1 MIADPAASLENPTR
15 EERRAARLA
24 VWVPWWRDA
33 NATQKKNKVWDAFLD
48 FYAGMT
54 IERQARLQARVR
66 TAMND
71 PDATLAEMKDHV
83 YNDLSTRQLL
93 RVMAWLS

>member
-1 MIADPAASLENPTR
+1 MIADPGNGLETR

-24 VWVPWWRDA
+24 VWVPWWQ
-33 NATQKKNKVWDAFLD
+33 NASASQKKNIVWDAFLD

-54 IERQARLQARVR
+54 AERKARLQARVR
-66 TAMND
+66 TAMGD
-71 PDATLAEMKDHV
+71 PSATLAEMKDWI
-83 YNDLSTRQLL
+83 YSSLSTRQLL